1 MTYST
6 VLFDFDLTLFDT
18 DGAEAPAFD
27 TTIAQLGLAP
37 NSDHFDAYR
46 EINLALWDSVHA
58 GTLAPSDVHLLRFEQ
73 WVDRL
78 GLDAEPQRLADVFLL
93 AMGAHGEL
101 YPGALD
107 LLHRL
112 KSTATL
118 AMVTNAL
125 ADVQRLRL
133 ERLGIEPLFET
144 IVISTEAGSAK
155 PNPAIFDVTFE
166 ALGWPDKGGAIIVGD
181 NLGSDIA
188 GGRGYGIDTCWYNPT
203 GRANPTDEAPTH
215 EIRDL
220 NELIE
225 LVGATS

>member
-6 VLFDFDLTLFDT
+6 VLFDFDHTLFDT

-46 EINLALWDSVHA
+46 EINLTLWYSVHA
-58 GTLAPSDVHLLRFEQ
+58 GTLAP
-73 WVDRL
+73 
-78 GLDAEPQRLADVFLL
+78 
-93 AMGAHGEL
+93 
-101 YPGALD
+101 
-107 LLHRL
+107 
-112 KSTATL
+112 STATL

-203 GRANPTDEAPTH
+203 GRANPTDQAPTH

-220 NELIE
+220 NEPIE
-225 LVGATS
+225 LVGATA

>member
-6 VLFDFDLTLFDT
+6 VLFDFDHTLFDT

-93 AMGAHGEL
+93 ADDPVA
-101 YPGALD
+101 
-107 LLHRL
+107 R
-112 KSTATL
+112 
-118 AMVTNAL
+118 
-125 ADVQRLRL
+125 
-133 ERLGIEPLFET
+133 RLGIEQTAHRRF
-144 IVISTEAGSAK
+144 GSA
-155 PNPAIFDVTFE
+155 IG
-166 ALGWPDKGGAIIVGD
+166 LGDRRRIGFGFMSKGGAKQRADHITRSVGEAMGKREVGGHRHATGASAARQIPPAPDGRDGIVRTEYI
-181 NLGSDIA
+181 NFTNSI
-188 GGRGYGIDTCWYNPT
+188 
-203 GRANPTDEAPTH
+203 
-215 EIRDL
+215 
-220 NELIE
+220 
-225 LVGATS
+225 

>member
-1 MTYST
+1 MPDQPEADMTYST

-112 KSTATL
+112 KSRRT
-118 AMVTNAL
+118 
-125 ADVQRLRL
+125 RG
-133 ERLGIEPLFET
+133 ERSRPPIL
-144 IVISTEAGSAK
+144 GSARRIGAR
-155 PNPAIFDVTFE
+155 NGSVS
-166 ALGWPDKGGAIIVGD
+166 ALMACQMERTIG
-181 NLGSDIA
+181 L
-188 GGRGYGIDTCWYNPT
+188 
-203 GRANPTDEAPTH
+203 E
-215 EIRDL
+215 
-220 NELIE
+220 
-225 LVGATS
+225 